1 MAALATPRAALLNM
15 APIPVNMAVCAMQH
29 QPLRRSGFPCSQSC
43 IWPSWCGL
51 NRQIAYQLR
60 NMANSA
66 QTAESIPAGHKKKG
80 RKYFWR
86 KSAIF
91 QSLMRWTARR
101 YVFFTLGPI
110 PSPKACLAT
119 CGRFTPLPHAYREN
133 KPIFQSSGFPCSPSW
148 IMCRW
153 SPQYR

>member
-66 QTAESIPAGHKKKG
+66 QTAESIPAGHKKK
-80 RKYFWR
+80 RSK
-86 KSAIF
+86 IF
-91 QSLMRWTARR
+91 LEKVRNFSVLDEVDCQAVCLFYIGAHSVAKG
-101 YVFFTLGPI
+101 VLGHMWQIHPI
-110 PSPKACLAT
+110 TT
-119 CGRFTPLPHAYREN
+119 C
-133 KPIFQSSGFPCSPSW
+133 I
-148 IMCRW
+148 
-153 SPQYR
+153 